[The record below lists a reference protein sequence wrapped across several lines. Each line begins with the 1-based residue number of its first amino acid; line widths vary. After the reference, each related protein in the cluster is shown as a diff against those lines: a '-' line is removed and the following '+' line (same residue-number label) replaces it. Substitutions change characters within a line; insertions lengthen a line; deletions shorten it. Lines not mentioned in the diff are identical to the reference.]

1 MADAGLYR
9 RSLPDDPTT
18 VNAEDEPRQLDL
30 LFQIAGGG
38 VLTTVVSA
46 VLASSGRSELAN
58 LATVAGLAIVLLM
71 VAGLLEELFTS
82 VRTIFQLY

>member
-1 MADAGLYR
+1 M
-9 RSLPDDPTT
+9 
-18 VNAEDEPRQLDL
+18 QLEL
-30 LFQIAGGG
+30 LFQIAGVG

-46 VLASSGRSELAN
+46 VLTSSGRSELAN

-71 VAGLLEELFTS
+71 VAGLLEDLFTS

>member
-1 MADAGLYR
+1 M
-9 RSLPDDPTT
+9 
-18 VNAEDEPRQLDL
+18 QLEL
-30 LFQIAGGG
+30 LFQIAGVG

-71 VAGLLEELFTS
+71 VVEKLSELFQS
-82 VRTIFQLY
+82 VAGIFHLY